1 MRYILIV
8 LITLMMS
15 CSQPTYFDDAS
26 TVVGMLEIHTIQNCE
41 PINTEFMQSA
51 SALTCNLNHDRF
63 ITIHVFDLI
72 VSEHCLKVRAA
83 CSGGRIWDKQ
93 YMQVSPLEK
102 PMRLTRDNVILD
114 IFPKSEDIATPTK
127 TNQEIG
133 KAVMSAYERSELSE
147 SIMEDLDSNIG
158 SLKE

>member
-1 MRYILIV
+1 
-8 LITLMMS
+8 MS
-15 CSQPTYFDDAS
+15 CSQPTYFGDAS
-26 TVVGMLEIHTIQNCE
+26 TVVSMLENHNIKNCE
-41 PINTEFMQSA
+41 AINTEFMQSG

-114 IFPKSEDIATPTK
+114 IFPKSEDIATLTK
-127 TNQEIG
+127 TNQQIEKTI
-133 KAVMSAYERSELSE
+133 MSAHERSQLSE

>member
-1 MRYILIV
+1 
-8 LITLMMS
+8 MS
-15 CSQPTYFDDAS
+15 CSQPTYFGDAS
-26 TVVGMLEIHTIQNCE
+26 TVVSMLENHNIKNCE
-41 PINTEFMQSA
+41 AINTEFMQSG
-51 SALTCNLNHDRF
+51 SALTCNLNHDKL

-114 IFPKSEDIATPTK
+114 IFPKSEDIPTLTK
-127 TNQEIG
+127 TNQQIG
-133 KAVMSAYERSELSE
+133 KAVMSAHERSQLSE

>member
-1 MRYILIV
+1 
-8 LITLMMS
+8 
-15 CSQPTYFDDAS
+15 
-26 TVVGMLEIHTIQNCE
+26 
-41 PINTEFMQSA
+41 
-51 SALTCNLNHDRF
+51 
-63 ITIHVFDLI
+63 
-72 VSEHCLKVRAA
+72 
-83 CSGGRIWDKQ
+83 
-93 YMQVSPLEK
+93 MQVSPLEK

-133 KAVMSAYERSELSE
+133 KAVMSAYERSELSA